1 MAWIIASLG
10 TAVIFT
16 IGNIID
22 SHVISKKVPSLGPV
36 LFVLSIAQLIIACI
50 VLAFFH
56 FPANAGVT
64 HILVAV
70 GSGLLTA
77 CALMILLN
85 CLQKGEVSRVI
96 PVICS
101 SPIFVALLSMPLLRE
116 MLNLWEWLAI
126 LLAVAGA
133 ILISLQ
139 RDEGAAKNRLQK
151 SFYLLL
157 LASFLSALS
166 NVGSKYALET
176 LSFWNMVTI
185 SGICVSVVAL
195 SLSLRKSTFL
205 ELRNLKQRTKILS
218 LISGNQVIAAG
229 GTALSFVAF
238 AAGPVAL
245 VSTLMNIRPVFVFLF
260 SLVISRFYP
269 GFINERLNRKTVLI
283 KLIGIVLITG
293 GVVIISMFSKS

>member
-10 TAVIFT
+10 TAIIFT

-22 SHVISKKVPSLGPV
+22 SHVISKKVPNISPV
-36 LFVLSIAQLIIACI
+36 LFVLGIAQLIIACI
-50 VLAFFH
+50 VLAVFH
-56 FPANAGVT
+56 FPTNAGVT

-70 GSGLLTA
+70 GAGLLTA
-77 CALMILLN
+77 LALMILLN

-116 MLNLWEWLAI
+116 TLNLWEWLAI

-133 ILISLQ
+133 VLISLQ
-139 RDEGAAKNRLQK
+139 RDEGATKNRLQK

-157 LASFLSALS
+157 LAAFLSALS
-166 NVGSKYALET
+166 NVGYKYALET

-185 SGICVSVVAL
+185 TGICVSVVAL

-205 ELRNLKQRTKILS
+205 ELKKLKQRTQILG

-260 SLVISRFYP
+260 SLAISRFFP
-269 GFINERLNRKTVLI
+269 NFINEKLNRSTIII
-283 KLIGIVLITG
+283 KLIGIAMITT
-293 GVVIISMFSKS
+293 GVVIISLSS